1 MHDFIF
7 TTNLFIFYIVQ
18 VLINWLDKY
27 LITDRDEYI
36 RLLYSSTRVQNFIN
50 ELKAQEEIDEDINIR
65 DEEFSI
71 DCELS
76 NADRKLEQS
85 SNNGEVVVESQPKGT
100 DNLYS
105 DADNSNVTFDKRS
118 IPMLYDKRN
127 HGLEPKEH
135 FNMFRP
141 QVFDEEDKNDEDYV
155 SNSKLI
161 WLIIKLYFRQIK
173 HNKDQDILLP

>member
-1 MHDFIF
+1 
-7 TTNLFIFYIVQ
+7 
-18 VLINWLDKY
+18 
-27 LITDRDEYI
+27 
-36 RLLYSSTRVQNFIN
+36 
-50 ELKAQEEIDEDINIR
+50 
-65 DEEFSI
+65 
-71 DCELS
+71 
-76 NADRKLEQS
+76 
-85 SNNGEVVVESQPKGT
+85 
-100 DNLYS
+100 
-105 DADNSNVTFDKRS
+105 
-118 IPMLYDKRN
+118 MLYDKRN